1 MEIGDVMGDFVKNY
15 KKGEKQRKKYDEYL
29 KNNDR
34 KKLDEEAA
42 AKGREKNKA
51 SSSNDKRQQAS
62 RNYMRNER
70 KTVKHSGSYGKFG
83 KGQQSFTSR
92 SGSQRKKKTAF
103 ERVKDYF
110 TGDYILKKDKD
121 EWNRFDYITN
131 GAMGEWLGGIIR
143 AGEYLGDVT
152 GLTKE
157 KNPQKRKGSQLLRE
171 GSEYI
176 DTAKKGTGK
185 LGKVGIDIASQGVM
199 MGLDRAVTLGRGRL
213 SLLPMG
219 VRAFGSSVE
228 QAANSGADLKQQG
241 LYGGLSA
248 GVEIGTEGLFSG
260 GSKLIYGGKGA
271 LDRVS
276 ETTAKKITDAAKR
289 FVKTDKGQNVL
300 YHAVKAGLAAN
311 EEGFEELIA
320 DSVNPIIQRISYD
333 DKALKQYG
341 DPQYWKDSAY
351 DYVIG
356 AALGGIMGSGGQA
369 IEYRAGRNMSR
380 QQQEAEINKGL
391 KSDESSESYSYAN
404 QLLNQSQR
412 GENILPGQFYDLAKK
427 NAAADNRAAKQY
439 NDIYRDTLDN
449 ETFRKAQEGFDE
461 EDVERAKGIAAG
473 RESNAAQQAKAVL
486 LKQGVEETQADEYA
500 QSIGRIVAGTANYTD
515 TEVFQGNDAAKDAF
529 KNVTGFALPADNE
542 STRKQITQYAAN
554 ATYNMAVNMRADIE
568 SEIAAEN
575 GGSFRASDGTVVE
588 TPVMITSPA
597 DVATFRKSVRKY
609 TGEVAEKLAA
619 DYTGTVSAGS
629 YTAAFNAFYDAG
641 KIAYSN
647 SKRFNFTWAN
657 KINSAWK
664 EYLTANAARDAYLAG
679 IKAARI
685 TEEKRVAAKTDIAK
699 KGESK
704 AEDKSNKLSETQ
716 KNMAKAMAEK
726 TGLDVTIAEKLH
738 RVVDGANVQLNGAI
752 NVAMGTLELSLDSD
766 NLGQALAHEL
776 THYTYALNKE
786 GAKELRDAVL
796 SWYAEEKGMMS
807 LSELLE
813 SKKQRYGDE
822 VTAEEEFIADAL
834 AGLFSND
841 KGAESFAQWLTDKSG
856 YSIEQQKSVLQ
867 KLIDVIDSIIA
878 NIKAMFTG
886 NDLSKVS
893 KDMRQL
899 AKQNQ
904 QRAENVRKI
913 YIDALNKASENY
925 ASAET
930 VATANESSV
939 KYSKKGEDSSIK
951 KQLRANME
959 KLKDMKPVADV
970 EYESIKNL
978 NRSEKAKVIMNDYNK
993 KFKDGIDRQ
1002 DFGHIILRED
1012 EVTGSL
1018 KYLYTDGEFA
1028 AFKALP
1034 QVLKRGRV
1042 IDEHIDHKKRKIDTV
1057 TIAAPVVING
1067 TSGYMAAAVK
1077 VGGKNRYHVHRIL
1090 MPDGSE
1096 FEFNKKTEPT
1106 GAGMTT
1112 SKGRQGSAIS
1122 PVSNKSISE
1131 TDKKSNEKYSIKEDS
1146 NDNSLSERQREYF
1159 KDSKVRDK
1167 DGKLMVL
1174 YHQTGND
1181 FTVFDTKHEGAG
1193 TGDSGTPYGIFL
1205 KPTENDIG
1213 LSGNKQMPL
1222 YANITN
1228 PLIAADRSE
1237 LDRILSENTEYKQV
1251 SDEHRKLDIDYKKKF
1266 EDAKAAL
1273 TEYITEYRRKNPNA
1287 SRSDIYNDPKFEEVW
1302 EAEDKIIE
1310 AWTAEADALSAKSK
1324 EIITNYLEAKGY
1336 DGVIL
1341 EEDKGSFGRKTKAY
1355 IALHSEQVKNVDNAN
1370 PTINKDIRYSIKEYT
1385 DEEKKQHIKDA
1396 GEYFGYT
1403 RKWSETGY
1411 VTANGK
1417 QLDFSGRHEGGPGG
1431 SRDVDHRDIRDALS
1445 EDYGG
1450 EDYSGSMVQ
1459 FMSEGNIRISPEING
1474 INMSV
1479 MPTKAQKEILS
1490 DYISKQHGEVVL
1502 DLDTTDGKT
1511 VSSTKYPKGT
1521 HSNKVLA
1528 DITAYFEEGKNPHVS
1543 ELSNFRYSFKVD
1555 NKGNVL
1561 SEEQQEYFKN
1571 SKVRDEKG
1579 RLIAVY
1585 HGTPSAGFTVFNK
1598 NQNYYSDSK
1607 ELAGTYTNNDGM
1619 YEGYLNITNPLII
1632 DAHNEK
1638 FSGIPINY
1646 IEVDNLDELMEISG
1660 LSLFEEDGMMR
1671 TSTADIVSMA
1681 EDAVDEGIAD
1691 YDGVIFK
1698 NVYDEGGYGNA
1709 EVGTIKSN
1717 VYVTFESNQ
1726 FKNID
1731 NTSPTT
1737 DKDIRFSIKETDR
1750 STQKL
1755 LRENKK
1761 YKQLVAD
1768 LKQQMRLSKGRIP
1781 DKGEINK
1788 YVNRLRAEYSSKVD
1802 KEQLINALTNLYGYM
1817 AEKDAKADQ
1826 VWDVAR
1832 SIATDIITNSTY
1844 NKEISDY
1851 AKGILKDIKSSK
1863 VALSETQKQEVAYVY
1878 GSYTEYKRINKGV
1891 NTSDNG
1897 IYLDEKWQEWAEVYP
1912 ELFDAELTE
1921 PEQGVRL
1928 AEITKA
1934 LSEDYV
1940 NEFGFDL
1947 TDATDMLAAEI
1958 ANEVA
1963 QTNEMVTF
1971 ADKKKQQQAEKIAKE
1986 KAKNK
1991 EKINAIKQQYKE
2003 KYQQGMAEQRA
2014 KNNQKL
2020 TDQRD
2025 KAKEQLARQKAKYEQ
2040 RAADTRARAD
2050 RRGIK
2055 TQIEKDVKYLTGML
2069 LSPTDTKHIPEGYQ
2083 SAIARMLAGFDFST
2097 TRTDA
2102 WAKKYGHLS
2111 RRMLNFANLNAEL
2124 LKIAESGESDIV
2136 VDRFITELA
2145 DKLSSELDGRRI
2157 DSLTNAELQDIKTLL
2172 KAVRYGIAN
2181 INNTFSDNIKQTRA
2195 EAGDNIISET
2205 MQIKDKKHRSEMFK
2219 MFDDFLNSSNV
2230 KPMDF
2235 FEVMGGTAKEVFGAV
2250 VDGFDKHIRNV
2261 DAAMKYIQSVADKK
2275 TLNRLSNDK
2284 MRPTEFKLSSG
2295 DTVELLPS
2303 QVMSL
2308 YCLMKRPEAVEHI
2321 TKGGIVPTS
2330 LKYKKKFKTQGII
2343 DDKRKLVTY
2352 TDAVRII
2359 NSLTEEEK
2367 TIADKL
2373 QKFMAEDCAAW
2384 GNETSMKIHGYKK
2397 FNDPNYFPMK
2407 SDKDFLESR
2416 QTDKAELMPKLWTA
2430 GFTKALTPGANNPIM
2445 LDDIFNVVTKHITE
2459 MSMYNS
2465 LAPALLDFERIY
2477 NYKQRGEGGTYYTG
2491 TTVKEQ
2497 IRRAYG
2503 DKATNY
2509 INKLMKD
2516 LNNANKRDDKV
2527 DTKIPNKLI
2536 ANYKKAKIGFNFRVL
2551 IQQPTAIVR
2560 SAMMIN
2566 PKYLIAAQGKPA
2578 IKEMQEHCPIAKWKG
2593 WGFYQ
2598 TDVAPSMKE
2607 IILGQE
2613 SRLDKVFM
2621 DVYGKADDFTWSYIW
2636 KAVKKEVQKN
2646 NPDIEAGS
2654 QEFWD
2659 KCNERARA
2667 IYYRT
2672 QVVDS
2677 MLSRSQIMRNDDSL
2691 MKIATSFMAEP
2702 TTTFNMMRTET
2713 IKTAKEWAAGDKKAA
2728 AKRMGTLIPVFITN
2742 AVAVSV
2748 AAAIADYMRDTYTGD
2763 DDDDDEN
2770 LTPLQKYLKYTTK
2783 NLNDN
2788 ANPMNML
2795 PFLRDIYSLFGGYEV
2810 TRMDMAAF
2818 TAIQKDVER
2827 LQKTY
2832 EQGEDAKYTY
2842 EYCIRQLT
2850 LHCGEA
2856 FGIPAANITREIET
2870 AVKTAFPEKGKALVD
2885 SFMYANPDDVNR
2897 KGNYAALLSEDES
2910 KSQSALEA
2918 IERDAETK
2926 YQKYIDEG
2934 KSESQAM
2941 SAVRSSLSNYYKGA
2955 YQAAE
2960 TGEKSMITSRISQI
2974 KVNGRSV
2981 WEYADGTTKD
2991 FSEWD
2996 ETE

>member
-110 TGDYILKKDKD
+110 TGDYILKKDKN
-121 EWNRFDYITN
+121 EWNRFDYFAN
-131 GAMGEWLGGIIR
+131 GSIGEWLGGIIR
-143 AGEYLGDVT
+143 AGEYVGDVT
-152 GLTKE
+152 GLAKE
-157 KNPQKRKGSQLLRE
+157 KNPQNRKGSQLLRE

-176 DTAKKGTGK
+176 DTAKKGV
-185 LGKVGIDIASQGVM
+185 GKVGQIGIDIASQGAM
-199 MGLDRAVTLGRGRL
+199 MGLDKAVTLGRGRL

-228 QAANSGADLKQQG
+228 QAANSGANLKQQG

-248 GVEIGTEGLFSG
+248 GVEIGTEGLFSA

-276 ETTAKKITDAAKR
+276 EATAKKITDAAKR

-311 EEGFEELIA
+311 EEGFEELISDA
-320 DSVNPIIQRISYD
+320 VNPIIQQITYD
-333 DKALKQYG
+333 DEALKQYG
-341 DPQYWKDSAY
+341 DPQFWKDSAY

-356 AALGGIMGSGGQA
+356 AALGGIMGTGGQA
-369 IEYRAGRNMSR
+369 MEYRAGRNMSR
-380 QQQEAEINKGL
+380 QQQEAELKKGL
-391 KSDESSESYSYAN
+391 RSDESSESYSYAN

-473 RESNAAQQAKAVL
+473 RESTISQQAKAVM

-716 KNMAKAMAEK
+716 KNMAKALAEK

-1193 TGDSGTPYGIFL
+1193 SGDSGTPYGIFL

-1228 PLIAADRSE
+1228 PLIAADRGE
-1237 LDRILSENTEYKQV
+1237 LDRILSESAEYKQV

-1266 EDAKAAL
+1266 EDAKVAL
-1273 TEYITEYRRKNPNA
+1273 TEYITEYKRKNPNA
-1287 SRSDIYNDPKFEEVW
+1287 NRSDIYNDPKFEEVW

-1355 IALHSEQVKNVDNAN
+1355 IALHSEQVKNV
-1370 PTINKDIRYSIKEYT
+1370 
-1385 DEEKKQHIKDA
+1385 
-1396 GEYFGYT
+1396 
-1403 RKWSETGY
+1403 
-1411 VTANGK
+1411 
-1417 QLDFSGRHEGGPGG
+1417 
-1431 SRDVDHRDIRDALS
+1431 
-1445 EDYGG
+1445 
-1450 EDYSGSMVQ
+1450 
-1459 FMSEGNIRISPEING
+1459 
-1474 INMSV
+1474 
-1479 MPTKAQKEILS
+1479 
-1490 DYISKQHGEVVL
+1490 
-1502 DLDTTDGKT
+1502 
-1511 VSSTKYPKGT
+1511 
-1521 HSNKVLA
+1521 
-1528 DITAYFEEGKNPHVS
+1528 
-1543 ELSNFRYSFKVD
+1543 
-1555 NKGNVL
+1555 
-1561 SEEQQEYFKN
+1561 
-1571 SKVRDEKG
+1571 
-1579 RLIAVY
+1579 
-1585 HGTPSAGFTVFNK
+1585 
-1598 NQNYYSDSK
+1598 
-1607 ELAGTYTNNDGM
+1607 
-1619 YEGYLNITNPLII
+1619 
-1632 DAHNEK
+1632 
-1638 FSGIPINY
+1638 
-1646 IEVDNLDELMEISG
+1646 
-1660 LSLFEEDGMMR
+1660 
-1671 TSTADIVSMA
+1671 
-1681 EDAVDEGIAD
+1681 
-1691 YDGVIFK
+1691 
-1698 NVYDEGGYGNA
+1698 
-1709 EVGTIKSN
+1709 
-1717 VYVTFESNQ
+1717 
-1726 FKNID
+1726 D

-2003 KYQQGMAEQRA
+2003 KYQQGMAEQRE
-2014 KNNQKL
+2014 KHNQKL
-2020 TDQRD
+2020 TAQRD

-2136 VDRFITELA
+2136 VDSFITELA

-2465 LAPALLDFERIY
+2465 LVPALLDFERIY

-2713 IKTAKEWAAGDKKAA
+2713 IKTAKEWSSGDKKAA
-2728 AKRMGTLIPVFITN
+2728 TKRMATLIPVFITN
-2742 AVAVSV
+2742 AVAVSA
-2748 AAAIADYMRDTYTGD
+2748 AAAIADYLRDAYTGD
-2763 DDDDDEN
+2763 DDDEDKN
-2770 LTPLQKYLKYTTK
+2770 LTPLQKYLKYTA
-2783 NLNDN
+2783 LNILDN
-2788 ANPMNML
+2788 ANPLNML
-2795 PFLRDIYSLFGGYEV
+2795 PFTRDIYSLFSGYDV
-2810 TRMDMAAF
+2810 ARMDMAAF
-2818 TAIQKDVER
+2818 ATIYKDVER

-2842 EYCIRQLT
+2842 EYCIRQLA
-2850 LHCGEA
+2850 LHSGEI
-2856 FGIPAANITREIET
+2856 FGIPAANIVREIET
-2870 AVKTAFPEKGKALVD
+2870 TIKAAFPEEGKALID
-2885 SFMYANPDDVNR
+2885 KFMYADPDDVNR
-2897 KGNYAALLSEDES
+2897 KSNYAALLSEDKD

-2918 IERDAETK
+2918 IERDAESR

-2955 YQAAE
+2955 YQVADTSE
-2960 TGEKSMITSRISQI
+2960 RSTITSRISQI
-2974 KVNGRSV
+2974 SVNGRSV
-2981 WEYADGTTKD
+2981 WEYADGTIKD